1 MFVTKR
7 DNTREEISFDK
18 ITSRIKQLCSDLDR
32 VKVHNISLKTI
43 NNIYD
48 GITTSELDV
57 VSANIC
63 ATLASSDYQYNQL
76 GARILVSSA
85 QKNIKVLLGNNDTFV
100 GRMNYVQENYNKLY
114 NRDYLIPDLVK
125 YMNDN
130 SEFLNKLI
138 DYSNDF
144 SFEFFG
150 YKTLEKSYLIK
161 FDDKPVESPQDL
173 FLRVAVAIHYLQ
185 DNKDLIQKTYE
196 FISKGYFTHA
206 TPTLFNAGVINGQY
220 ASCFLLGTD
229 DSIEGMYK
237 NVADCA
243 KISKGA
249 GGIGV
254 HISNVRAKNSIIKG
268 SNGRSNGIIKLLKV
282 LNETSRHVT
291 QGGKRAGSFAI
302 YLEPWHADVKDFL
315 EIKKQTGADSERC
328 RDLFSAL
335 WVPDLFMKAV
345 TEDSDWY
352 LMSPDECP
360 RLNETYGKEF
370 EDLYNKYVSEGKYRE
385 KVKALDIWERTLV
398 SQIETGV
405 PYIAFKDRVNE
416 RCNQK
421 NIGIV
426 KSSNLCCEITE
437 VSDLNTHSVCNL
449 ASIAVNKFYE
459 DGVYNYDKLREVA
472 KLATVNLN
480 RVIDINAYPTLESKE
495 TNFAHRPIGV
505 GIQGLADLF
514 CMMKIPFESEEAI
527 KIDGKIMEHIYYGC
541 VEGSIEMAE
550 RDGSYKYF
558 EGSPYSKGILQ
569 FDFDERG
576 QSKLSSNLDWINLK
590 ERMQKSGM
598 RNSLLTA
605 LMPTAS
611 TSQILGNNECFS
623 GDTQVTLANGTMVAI
638 KNIRPGDSIVAYSEN
653 DKGMTTSKV
662 TEFLPR
668 GEKEVVRLTFKD
680 GRTLT
685 CTPDHKFLLANGKWC
700 KTCDIPLK
708 SEPVMLALTGT
719 PDIVGDDETNWE
731 LKTVAGS
738 FRMSDNRNKVLTLAR
753 VVGFIR
759 ADGSIQSGKVTA
771 VFGHPIDRDRFLTD
785 IIDILN
791 GQATWRVTDSGCYEV
806 IINGTIASVIRNIDG
821 MVCGSRV
828 ANPVTWPTFVLAD
841 DCPMSVRREFLAGFF
856 GGDGWTPV
864 LVNNSNQ
871 TKTFSPIRLSQTA
884 CMNHSDSLIKAMNQ
898 LCELLTKTGVPGAQ
912 IINIRNI
919 KNIGNKPYRCGEKEH
934 VCVRIGF
941 PINAF
946 TQHLFVDKIGIRYS
960 VHKEHRYGIVA
971 SWSRYLNEIK
981 RQYDL
986 VCTLAETFAEHS
998 TLTQGLSKAIEELKK
1013 TEPILNEHYSTP
1025 TITQLYDRN
1034 KRETKEIKQFKFK
1047 NIISPEQF
1055 LDMVGAREWFA
1066 HNNEN
1071 EKTNNKHTYA
1081 VDIKSSVTPTMHIQL
1096 IDRRPAGIVN
1106 VYDINVDKLHNFVAN
1121 GAVVHN
1127 CFEPYTSNI
1136 YTRSTQAGEFIMI
1149 NKHLIK
1155 DLIDLK
1161 IWDNDMREQII
1172 INNGSV
1178 QDIEGIPN
1186 NLKEIYKTVWEIKQ
1200 KSIIDHSVVRGYF
1213 TDQSQSQN
1221 LFFPEPD
1228 TKKLSSALIYGWKQG
1243 LKTGMY
1249 YLRSKPATSALKFT
1263 IDANKVKA
1271 DERRKDAEKKKK
1283 TYVCNDEEGICVMCS
1298 S

>member
-1 MFVTKR
+1 MYNKITMFVTKR

-48 GITTSELDV
+48 GISTSELDV

-76 GARILVSSA
+76 GSRILVSSA
-85 QKNIKVLLGNNDTFV
+85 QKNIRNLLGDNDTFV

-114 NRDYLIPDLVK
+114 NRDYLISDLVK
-125 YMNDN
+125 YMNNN

-138 DYSNDF
+138 DYSKDF
-144 SFEFFG
+144 TFEFFG

-161 FDDKPVESPQDL
+161 FNDKPVESPQDL

-185 DNKDLIQKTYE
+185 DDKDLIKKTYE
-196 FISKGYFTHA
+196 FISQGYFTHA

-268 SNGRSNGIIKLLKV
+268 SNGRSNGIVKLLKV
-282 LNETSRHVT
+282 LNEASRHVT

-315 EIKKQTGADSERC
+315 ELKKQTGADSERC
-328 RDLFSAL
+328 RDLFLAL
-335 WVPDLFMKAV
+335 WIPDLFMKAV
-345 TEDSDWY
+345 TEDDDWY

-405 PYIAFKDRVNE
+405 PYICFKDRVNE

-421 NIGIV
+421 NIGVI
-426 KSSNLCCEITE
+426 KSSNLCAEITE

-472 KLATVNLN
+472 KLATINLN
-480 RVIDINAYPTLESKE
+480 KVIDINAYPTPESKE
-495 TNFAHRPIGV
+495 ANFAHRPIGV

-514 CMMKIPFESEEAI
+514 CMMHIPFESEEAI
-527 KIDGKIMEHIYYGC
+527 NIDGKIMENIYYGC
-541 VEGSIEMAE
+541 IEGSIEMAE
-550 RDGSYKYF
+550 KDGSYKYF

-569 FDFDERG
+569 FDFDERA

-611 TSQILGNNECFS
+611 TSQILGNNE
-623 GDTQVTLANGTMVAI
+623 
-638 KNIRPGDSIVAYSEN
+638 
-653 DKGMTTSKV
+653 
-662 TEFLPR
+662 
-668 GEKEVVRLTFKD
+668 
-680 GRTLT
+680 
-685 CTPDHKFLLANGKWC
+685 
-700 KTCDIPLK
+700 
-708 SEPVMLALTGT
+708 
-719 PDIVGDDETNWE
+719 
-731 LKTVAGS
+731 
-738 FRMSDNRNKVLTLAR
+738 
-753 VVGFIR
+753 
-759 ADGSIQSGKVTA
+759 
-771 VFGHPIDRDRFLTD
+771 
-785 IIDILN
+785 
-791 GQATWRVTDSGCYEV
+791 
-806 IINGTIASVIRNIDG
+806 
-821 MVCGSRV
+821 
-828 ANPVTWPTFVLAD
+828 
-841 DCPMSVRREFLAGFF
+841 
-856 GGDGWTPV
+856 
-864 LVNNSNQ
+864 
-871 TKTFSPIRLSQTA
+871 
-884 CMNHSDSLIKAMNQ
+884 
-898 LCELLTKTGVPGAQ
+898 
-912 IINIRNI
+912 
-919 KNIGNKPYRCGEKEH
+919 
-934 VCVRIGF
+934 
-941 PINAF
+941 
-946 TQHLFVDKIGIRYS
+946 
-960 VHKEHRYGIVA
+960 
-971 SWSRYLNEIK
+971 
-981 RQYDL
+981 
-986 VCTLAETFAEHS
+986 
-998 TLTQGLSKAIEELKK
+998 
-1013 TEPILNEHYSTP
+1013 
-1025 TITQLYDRN
+1025 
-1034 KRETKEIKQFKFK
+1034 
-1047 NIISPEQF
+1047 
-1055 LDMVGAREWFA
+1055 
-1066 HNNEN
+1066 
-1071 EKTNNKHTYA
+1071 
-1081 VDIKSSVTPTMHIQL
+1081 
-1096 IDRRPAGIVN
+1096 
-1106 VYDINVDKLHNFVAN
+1106 
-1121 GAVVHN
+1121 

-1172 INNGSV
+1172 INNGSI

-1186 NLKEIYKTVWEIKQ
+1186 NLKEVYKTVWEIKQ
-1200 KSIIDHSVVRGYF
+1200 KAIIDHSVIRGYF

-1249 YLRSKPATSALKFT
+1249 YLRSKPATNALKFT
-1263 IDANKVKA
+1263 IDANKVKSE
-1271 DERRKDAEKKKK
+1271 ERRKDAEKKKK
-1283 TYVCNDEEGICVMCS
+1283 TVVCNDDDGICLMCS

>member
-1 MFVTKR
+1 MYNKLTMFVTKR

-43 NNIYD
+43 NSIYD
-48 GITTSELDV
+48 SISTSELDV

-76 GARILVSSA
+76 GARILISSA
-85 QKNIKVLLGNNDTFV
+85 QKNIKVLLSENDTFV
-100 GRMNYVQENYNKLY
+100 GRMNYIQTNYNKLY
-114 NRDYLIPDLVK
+114 NRDYLIPELVK

-130 SEFLNKLI
+130 ADFLNKLI

-150 YKTLEKSYLIK
+150 YKTLEKSYLVK

-206 TPTLFNAGVINGQY
+206 TPTLFNAGIINGQY

-237 NVADCA
+237 NIADCA

-254 HISNVRAKNSIIKG
+254 HISNIRAKNSIIKG
-268 SNGRSNGIIKLLKV
+268 SNGRSNGIVKLLKV

-315 EIKKQTGADSERC
+315 ELKKQTGADSERC
-328 RDLFSAL
+328 RDLFLAL

-352 LMSPDECP
+352 LMSPDDCP

-459 DGVYNYDKLREVA
+459 NGVYNYDKLRDVA
-472 KLATVNLN
+472 KLATINLN
-480 RVIDINAYPTLESKE
+480 RVIDINAYPTPESKE
-495 TNFAHRPIGV
+495 TNISHRPIGV

-527 KIDGKIMEHIYYGC
+527 KIDGKIMEHIYFGC
-541 VEGSIEMAE
+541 IEGSIEMAE
-550 RDGSYKYF
+550 RDGPYKYF
-558 EGSPYSKGILQ
+558 KGSPYSKGILQ

-611 TSQILGNNECFS
+611 TSQILGNNECF
-623 GDTQVTLANGTMVAI
+623 
-638 KNIRPGDSIVAYSEN
+638 
-653 DKGMTTSKV
+653 
-662 TEFLPR
+662 
-668 GEKEVVRLTFKD
+668 
-680 GRTLT
+680 
-685 CTPDHKFLLANGKWC
+685 
-700 KTCDIPLK
+700 
-708 SEPVMLALTGT
+708 
-719 PDIVGDDETNWE
+719 
-731 LKTVAGS
+731 
-738 FRMSDNRNKVLTLAR
+738 
-753 VVGFIR
+753 
-759 ADGSIQSGKVTA
+759 
-771 VFGHPIDRDRFLTD
+771 
-785 IIDILN
+785 
-791 GQATWRVTDSGCYEV
+791 
-806 IINGTIASVIRNIDG
+806 
-821 MVCGSRV
+821 
-828 ANPVTWPTFVLAD
+828 
-841 DCPMSVRREFLAGFF
+841 
-856 GGDGWTPV
+856 
-864 LVNNSNQ
+864 
-871 TKTFSPIRLSQTA
+871 
-884 CMNHSDSLIKAMNQ
+884 
-898 LCELLTKTGVPGAQ
+898 
-912 IINIRNI
+912 
-919 KNIGNKPYRCGEKEH
+919 
-934 VCVRIGF
+934 
-941 PINAF
+941 
-946 TQHLFVDKIGIRYS
+946 
-960 VHKEHRYGIVA
+960 
-971 SWSRYLNEIK
+971 
-981 RQYDL
+981 
-986 VCTLAETFAEHS
+986 
-998 TLTQGLSKAIEELKK
+998 
-1013 TEPILNEHYSTP
+1013 
-1025 TITQLYDRN
+1025 
-1034 KRETKEIKQFKFK
+1034 
-1047 NIISPEQF
+1047 
-1055 LDMVGAREWFA
+1055 
-1066 HNNEN
+1066 
-1071 EKTNNKHTYA
+1071 
-1081 VDIKSSVTPTMHIQL
+1081 
-1096 IDRRPAGIVN
+1096 
-1106 VYDINVDKLHNFVAN
+1106 
-1121 GAVVHN
+1121 
-1127 CFEPYTSNI
+1127 EPYTSNI

-1172 INNGSV
+1172 INNGSI

-1271 DERRKDAEKKKK
+1271 DERRKEAEKKKK
-1283 TYVCNDEEGICVMCS
+1283 TYVCNDEDGICLMCS

>member
-1 MFVTKR
+1 MYNKLTMFVTKR

-32 VKVHNISLKTI
+32 IKVHNISLKTI

-237 NVADCA
+237 NIADCA

-360 RLNETYGKEF
+360 GLNETYGKEF
-370 EDLYNKYVSEGKYRE
+370 ESLYNKYVSEGKYRE

-472 KLATVNLN
+472 KLATINLN
-480 RVIDINAYPTLESKE
+480 KVIDINAYPTPESKE
-495 TNFAHRPIGV
+495 TNLAHRPIGV

-514 CMMKIPFESEEAI
+514 CMMHIPFESEEAI
-527 KIDGKIMEHIYYGC
+527 KIDGKIMENIYYGC

-558 EGSPYSKGILQ
+558 HGSPYSKGILQ

-611 TSQILGNNECFS
+611 TSQILGNNECF
-623 GDTQVTLANGTMVAI
+623 
-638 KNIRPGDSIVAYSEN
+638 
-653 DKGMTTSKV
+653 
-662 TEFLPR
+662 
-668 GEKEVVRLTFKD
+668 
-680 GRTLT
+680 
-685 CTPDHKFLLANGKWC
+685 
-700 KTCDIPLK
+700 
-708 SEPVMLALTGT
+708 
-719 PDIVGDDETNWE
+719 
-731 LKTVAGS
+731 
-738 FRMSDNRNKVLTLAR
+738 
-753 VVGFIR
+753 
-759 ADGSIQSGKVTA
+759 
-771 VFGHPIDRDRFLTD
+771 
-785 IIDILN
+785 
-791 GQATWRVTDSGCYEV
+791 
-806 IINGTIASVIRNIDG
+806 
-821 MVCGSRV
+821 
-828 ANPVTWPTFVLAD
+828 
-841 DCPMSVRREFLAGFF
+841 
-856 GGDGWTPV
+856 
-864 LVNNSNQ
+864 
-871 TKTFSPIRLSQTA
+871 
-884 CMNHSDSLIKAMNQ
+884 
-898 LCELLTKTGVPGAQ
+898 
-912 IINIRNI
+912 
-919 KNIGNKPYRCGEKEH
+919 
-934 VCVRIGF
+934 
-941 PINAF
+941 
-946 TQHLFVDKIGIRYS
+946 
-960 VHKEHRYGIVA
+960 
-971 SWSRYLNEIK
+971 
-981 RQYDL
+981 
-986 VCTLAETFAEHS
+986 
-998 TLTQGLSKAIEELKK
+998 
-1013 TEPILNEHYSTP
+1013 
-1025 TITQLYDRN
+1025 
-1034 KRETKEIKQFKFK
+1034 
-1047 NIISPEQF
+1047 
-1055 LDMVGAREWFA
+1055 
-1066 HNNEN
+1066 
-1071 EKTNNKHTYA
+1071 
-1081 VDIKSSVTPTMHIQL
+1081 
-1096 IDRRPAGIVN
+1096 
-1106 VYDINVDKLHNFVAN
+1106 
-1121 GAVVHN
+1121 
-1127 CFEPYTSNI
+1127 EPYTSNI

-1178 QDIEGIPN
+1178 QDIEGVPN

-1200 KSIIDHSVVRGYF
+1200 KAIIDHSVIRGYF

-1271 DERRKDAEKKKK
+1271 EERRKDAEKKKK
-1283 TYVCNDEEGICVMCS
+1283 TYVCNDEDGICVMCS

>member
-32 VKVHNISLKTI
+32 IKVHNISLKTI

-48 GITTSELDV
+48 GISTSELDV

-85 QKNIKVLLGNNDTFV
+85 QKNIKVLLGDNDTFV
-100 GRMNYVQENYNKLY
+100 GRMNYIQTNYNKLY

-130 SEFLNKLI
+130 ADFLNKLI

-237 NVADCA
+237 NIADCA

-268 SNGRSNGIIKLLKV
+268 SNGRSNGIVKLLKV

-437 VSDLNTHSVCNL
+437 VSDLNIHSVCNL

-480 RVIDINAYPTLESKE
+480 RVIDINSYPTQESKE
-495 TNFAHRPIGV
+495 TNLAHRPIGV

-514 CMMKIPFESEEAI
+514 CMMKIPFESDEAI
-527 KIDGKIMEHIYYGC
+527 KIDGKIMENIYFGC
-541 VEGSIEMAE
+541 IEGSIEMAE

-558 EGSPYSKGILQ
+558 EGSPYSQGILQ
-569 FDFDERG
+569 FDFDEKSK
-576 QSKLSSNLDWINLK
+576 SKLSSNLDWINLK
-590 ERMQKSGM
+590 ERMKKSGM

-611 TSQILGNNECFS
+611 TSQILGNNE
-623 GDTQVTLANGTMVAI
+623 
-638 KNIRPGDSIVAYSEN
+638 
-653 DKGMTTSKV
+653 
-662 TEFLPR
+662 
-668 GEKEVVRLTFKD
+668 
-680 GRTLT
+680 
-685 CTPDHKFLLANGKWC
+685 
-700 KTCDIPLK
+700 
-708 SEPVMLALTGT
+708 
-719 PDIVGDDETNWE
+719 
-731 LKTVAGS
+731 
-738 FRMSDNRNKVLTLAR
+738 
-753 VVGFIR
+753 
-759 ADGSIQSGKVTA
+759 
-771 VFGHPIDRDRFLTD
+771 
-785 IIDILN
+785 
-791 GQATWRVTDSGCYEV
+791 
-806 IINGTIASVIRNIDG
+806 
-821 MVCGSRV
+821 
-828 ANPVTWPTFVLAD
+828 
-841 DCPMSVRREFLAGFF
+841 
-856 GGDGWTPV
+856 
-864 LVNNSNQ
+864 
-871 TKTFSPIRLSQTA
+871 
-884 CMNHSDSLIKAMNQ
+884 
-898 LCELLTKTGVPGAQ
+898 
-912 IINIRNI
+912 
-919 KNIGNKPYRCGEKEH
+919 
-934 VCVRIGF
+934 
-941 PINAF
+941 
-946 TQHLFVDKIGIRYS
+946 
-960 VHKEHRYGIVA
+960 
-971 SWSRYLNEIK
+971 
-981 RQYDL
+981 
-986 VCTLAETFAEHS
+986 
-998 TLTQGLSKAIEELKK
+998 
-1013 TEPILNEHYSTP
+1013 
-1025 TITQLYDRN
+1025 
-1034 KRETKEIKQFKFK
+1034 
-1047 NIISPEQF
+1047 
-1055 LDMVGAREWFA
+1055 
-1066 HNNEN
+1066 
-1071 EKTNNKHTYA
+1071 
-1081 VDIKSSVTPTMHIQL
+1081 
-1096 IDRRPAGIVN
+1096 
-1106 VYDINVDKLHNFVAN
+1106 
-1121 GAVVHN
+1121 

-1155 DLIDLK
+1155 DLIDLN

-1186 NLKEIYKTVWEIKQ
+1186 NLKEVYKTVWEIKQ
-1200 KSIIDHSVVRGYF
+1200 KAIIDHSVIRGYF

-1228 TKKLSSALIYGWKQG
+1228 TKKLSSALVYGWKQG

-1283 TYVCNDEEGICVMCS
+1283 TYICNDEDGICLMCS

>member
-1 MFVTKR
+1 MYNKLTMFVTKR

-43 NNIYD
+43 NSIYD
-48 GITTSELDV
+48 SISTSELDV

-76 GARILVSSA
+76 GARILISSA
-85 QKNIKVLLGNNDTFV
+85 QKNIKVLLGENDTFV
-100 GRMNYVQENYNKLY
+100 GRMNYIQTNYNKLY
-114 NRDYLIPDLVK
+114 NRDYLIPELVK

-130 SEFLNKLI
+130 ADFLNKLI

-150 YKTLEKSYLIK
+150 YKTLEKSYLVK

-206 TPTLFNAGVINGQY
+206 TPTLFNAGIINGQY

-237 NVADCA
+237 NIADCA

-254 HISNVRAKNSIIKG
+254 HISNIRAKNSIIKG
-268 SNGRSNGIIKLLKV
+268 SNGRSNGIVKLLKV

-315 EIKKQTGADSERC
+315 ELKKQTGADSERC
-328 RDLFSAL
+328 RDLFLAL

-352 LMSPDECP
+352 LMSPDDCP

-459 DGVYNYDKLREVA
+459 NGVYNYDKLRDVA
-472 KLATVNLN
+472 KLATINLN
-480 RVIDINAYPTLESKE
+480 RVIDINAYPTPESKE
-495 TNFAHRPIGV
+495 TNISHRPIGV

-527 KIDGKIMEHIYYGC
+527 KIDGKIMEHIYFGC
-541 VEGSIEMAE
+541 IEGSIEMAE
-550 RDGSYKYF
+550 RDGPYKYF
-558 EGSPYSKGILQ
+558 KGSPYSKGILQ

-611 TSQILGNNECFS
+611 TSQILGNNECF
-623 GDTQVTLANGTMVAI
+623 
-638 KNIRPGDSIVAYSEN
+638 
-653 DKGMTTSKV
+653 
-662 TEFLPR
+662 
-668 GEKEVVRLTFKD
+668 
-680 GRTLT
+680 
-685 CTPDHKFLLANGKWC
+685 
-700 KTCDIPLK
+700 
-708 SEPVMLALTGT
+708 
-719 PDIVGDDETNWE
+719 
-731 LKTVAGS
+731 
-738 FRMSDNRNKVLTLAR
+738 
-753 VVGFIR
+753 
-759 ADGSIQSGKVTA
+759 
-771 VFGHPIDRDRFLTD
+771 
-785 IIDILN
+785 
-791 GQATWRVTDSGCYEV
+791 
-806 IINGTIASVIRNIDG
+806 
-821 MVCGSRV
+821 
-828 ANPVTWPTFVLAD
+828 
-841 DCPMSVRREFLAGFF
+841 
-856 GGDGWTPV
+856 
-864 LVNNSNQ
+864 
-871 TKTFSPIRLSQTA
+871 
-884 CMNHSDSLIKAMNQ
+884 
-898 LCELLTKTGVPGAQ
+898 
-912 IINIRNI
+912 
-919 KNIGNKPYRCGEKEH
+919 
-934 VCVRIGF
+934 
-941 PINAF
+941 
-946 TQHLFVDKIGIRYS
+946 
-960 VHKEHRYGIVA
+960 
-971 SWSRYLNEIK
+971 
-981 RQYDL
+981 
-986 VCTLAETFAEHS
+986 
-998 TLTQGLSKAIEELKK
+998 
-1013 TEPILNEHYSTP
+1013 
-1025 TITQLYDRN
+1025 
-1034 KRETKEIKQFKFK
+1034 
-1047 NIISPEQF
+1047 
-1055 LDMVGAREWFA
+1055 
-1066 HNNEN
+1066 
-1071 EKTNNKHTYA
+1071 
-1081 VDIKSSVTPTMHIQL
+1081 
-1096 IDRRPAGIVN
+1096 
-1106 VYDINVDKLHNFVAN
+1106 
-1121 GAVVHN
+1121 
-1127 CFEPYTSNI
+1127 EPYTSNI

-1172 INNGSV
+1172 INNGSI

-1271 DERRKDAEKKKK
+1271 DERRKEAEKKKK
-1283 TYVCNDEEGICVMCS
+1283 TYVCNDEDGICLMCS

>member
-1 MFVTKR
+1 MYNKITMFVTKR

-32 VKVHNISLKTI
+32 IKVHNISLKTI

-48 GITTSELDV
+48 GISTSELDV

-85 QKNIKVLLGNNDTFV
+85 QKNIKVLLGDNDTFV
-100 GRMNYVQENYNKLY
+100 GRMNYIQTNYNKLY

-130 SEFLNKLI
+130 ADFLNKLI

-144 SFEFFG
+144 TFEFFG

-185 DNKDLIQKTYE
+185 DSKDLIQKTYE

-437 VSDLNTHSVCNL
+437 VSDLNIHSVCNL

-480 RVIDINAYPTLESKE
+480 RVIDINSYPTQESKE
-495 TNFAHRPIGV
+495 TNLAHRPIGV

-514 CMMKIPFESEEAI
+514 CMMKIPFESDEAI
-527 KIDGKIMEHIYYGC
+527 KIDGKIMENIYFGC
-541 VEGSIEMAE
+541 IEGSIEMAE

-558 EGSPYSKGILQ
+558 EGSPYSQGILQ

-611 TSQILGNNECFS
+611 TSQILGNNECF
-623 GDTQVTLANGTMVAI
+623 
-638 KNIRPGDSIVAYSEN
+638 
-653 DKGMTTSKV
+653 
-662 TEFLPR
+662 
-668 GEKEVVRLTFKD
+668 
-680 GRTLT
+680 
-685 CTPDHKFLLANGKWC
+685 
-700 KTCDIPLK
+700 
-708 SEPVMLALTGT
+708 
-719 PDIVGDDETNWE
+719 
-731 LKTVAGS
+731 
-738 FRMSDNRNKVLTLAR
+738 
-753 VVGFIR
+753 
-759 ADGSIQSGKVTA
+759 
-771 VFGHPIDRDRFLTD
+771 
-785 IIDILN
+785 
-791 GQATWRVTDSGCYEV
+791 
-806 IINGTIASVIRNIDG
+806 
-821 MVCGSRV
+821 
-828 ANPVTWPTFVLAD
+828 
-841 DCPMSVRREFLAGFF
+841 
-856 GGDGWTPV
+856 
-864 LVNNSNQ
+864 
-871 TKTFSPIRLSQTA
+871 
-884 CMNHSDSLIKAMNQ
+884 
-898 LCELLTKTGVPGAQ
+898 
-912 IINIRNI
+912 
-919 KNIGNKPYRCGEKEH
+919 
-934 VCVRIGF
+934 
-941 PINAF
+941 
-946 TQHLFVDKIGIRYS
+946 
-960 VHKEHRYGIVA
+960 
-971 SWSRYLNEIK
+971 
-981 RQYDL
+981 
-986 VCTLAETFAEHS
+986 
-998 TLTQGLSKAIEELKK
+998 
-1013 TEPILNEHYSTP
+1013 
-1025 TITQLYDRN
+1025 
-1034 KRETKEIKQFKFK
+1034 
-1047 NIISPEQF
+1047 
-1055 LDMVGAREWFA
+1055 
-1066 HNNEN
+1066 
-1071 EKTNNKHTYA
+1071 
-1081 VDIKSSVTPTMHIQL
+1081 
-1096 IDRRPAGIVN
+1096 
-1106 VYDINVDKLHNFVAN
+1106 
-1121 GAVVHN
+1121 
-1127 CFEPYTSNI
+1127 EPYTSNI

-1155 DLIDLK
+1155 DLIDLN

-1186 NLKEIYKTVWEIKQ
+1186 NLKEVYKTVWEIKQ
-1200 KSIIDHSVVRGYF
+1200 KAIIDHSVIRGYF

-1228 TKKLSSALIYGWKQG
+1228 TKKLSSALVYGWKQG

-1283 TYVCNDEEGICVMCS
+1283 TYVCNDEDGICVMCS

>member
-1 MFVTKR
+1 MYNKISMFVTKR

-18 ITSRIKQLCSDLDR
+18 ITTRIKQLCSDLDR

-48 GITTSELDV
+48 GISTSELDV

-76 GARILVSSA
+76 GGRILVSSA
-85 QKNIKVLLGNNDTFV
+85 EKNIRVLLGDNDTFV
-100 GRMNYVQENYNKLY
+100 GRMNYIQQNYNKLY
-114 NRDYLIPDLVK
+114 NRDYLVPELVK

-130 SEFLNKLI
+130 AEFLNKLI
-138 DYSNDF
+138 DYSKDF
-144 SFEFFG
+144 TFEFFG

-161 FDDKPVESPQDL
+161 FSDKPVESPQDL
-173 FLRVAVAIHYLQ
+173 FLRVAVSIHYLQ
-185 DNKDLIQKTYE
+185 DAKDLIQKTYE
-196 FISKGYFTHA
+196 FISQGYFTHA

-268 SNGRSNGIIKLLKV
+268 SNGRSNGIVKLLKV

-315 EIKKQTGADSERC
+315 ELKKQTGADSERC
-328 RDLFSAL
+328 RDLFLAL

-345 TEDSDWY
+345 SEDSDWY

-360 RLNETYGKEF
+360 GLNETYGKEF
-370 EDLYNKYVSEGKYRE
+370 EELYNKYVSEGKYRE

-459 DGVYNYDKLREVA
+459 NGVYNYDKLREVA
-472 KLATVNLN
+472 KLSTINLN
-480 RVIDINAYPTLESKE
+480 KVIDINAYPTPESKE
-495 TNFAHRPIGV
+495 TNLAHRPIGV

-527 KIDGKIMEHIYYGC
+527 RTDAKIMEYIYYGC

-550 RDGSYKYF
+550 KDGPYKYF
-558 EGSPYSKGILQ
+558 EGSPYSQGILQ
-569 FDFDERG
+569 YDFDERG

-611 TSQILGNNECFS
+611 TSQILGNNE
-623 GDTQVTLANGTMVAI
+623 
-638 KNIRPGDSIVAYSEN
+638 
-653 DKGMTTSKV
+653 
-662 TEFLPR
+662 
-668 GEKEVVRLTFKD
+668 
-680 GRTLT
+680 
-685 CTPDHKFLLANGKWC
+685 
-700 KTCDIPLK
+700 
-708 SEPVMLALTGT
+708 
-719 PDIVGDDETNWE
+719 
-731 LKTVAGS
+731 
-738 FRMSDNRNKVLTLAR
+738 
-753 VVGFIR
+753 
-759 ADGSIQSGKVTA
+759 
-771 VFGHPIDRDRFLTD
+771 
-785 IIDILN
+785 
-791 GQATWRVTDSGCYEV
+791 
-806 IINGTIASVIRNIDG
+806 
-821 MVCGSRV
+821 
-828 ANPVTWPTFVLAD
+828 
-841 DCPMSVRREFLAGFF
+841 
-856 GGDGWTPV
+856 
-864 LVNNSNQ
+864 
-871 TKTFSPIRLSQTA
+871 
-884 CMNHSDSLIKAMNQ
+884 
-898 LCELLTKTGVPGAQ
+898 
-912 IINIRNI
+912 
-919 KNIGNKPYRCGEKEH
+919 
-934 VCVRIGF
+934 
-941 PINAF
+941 
-946 TQHLFVDKIGIRYS
+946 
-960 VHKEHRYGIVA
+960 
-971 SWSRYLNEIK
+971 
-981 RQYDL
+981 
-986 VCTLAETFAEHS
+986 
-998 TLTQGLSKAIEELKK
+998 
-1013 TEPILNEHYSTP
+1013 
-1025 TITQLYDRN
+1025 
-1034 KRETKEIKQFKFK
+1034 
-1047 NIISPEQF
+1047 
-1055 LDMVGAREWFA
+1055 
-1066 HNNEN
+1066 
-1071 EKTNNKHTYA
+1071 
-1081 VDIKSSVTPTMHIQL
+1081 
-1096 IDRRPAGIVN
+1096 
-1106 VYDINVDKLHNFVAN
+1106 
-1121 GAVVHN
+1121 

-1178 QDIEGIPN
+1178 QDIEGIPD

-1249 YLRSKPATSALKFT
+1249 YLRSKPATSAIKFT

-1283 TYVCNDEEGICVMCS
+1283 TYVCNDEDGICVMCS
-1298 S
+1298 G

>member
-1 MFVTKR
+1 MYNKLTMFVTKK

-43 NNIYD
+43 NSIYD
-48 GITTSELDV
+48 SISTSELDV

-76 GARILVSSA
+76 GARILISSA
-85 QKNIKVLLGNNDTFV
+85 QKNIKVLLGENDTFV
-100 GRMNYVQENYNKLY
+100 GRMNYIQTNYNKLY
-114 NRDYLIPDLVK
+114 NRDYLIPELVK

-130 SEFLNKLI
+130 ADFLNKLI

-150 YKTLEKSYLIK
+150 YKTLEKSYLVK

-206 TPTLFNAGVINGQY
+206 TPTLFNAGIINGQY

-237 NVADCA
+237 NIADCA

-254 HISNVRAKNSIIKG
+254 HISNIRAKNSIIKG
-268 SNGRSNGIIKLLKV
+268 SNGRSNGIVKLLKV

-315 EIKKQTGADSERC
+315 ELKKQTGADSERC
-328 RDLFSAL
+328 RDLFLAL

-352 LMSPDECP
+352 LMSPDDCP

-459 DGVYNYDKLREVA
+459 NGVYNYDKLRDVA
-472 KLATVNLN
+472 KLATINLN
-480 RVIDINAYPTLESKE
+480 RVIDINAYPTPESKE
-495 TNFAHRPIGV
+495 TNISHRPIGV

-527 KIDGKIMEHIYYGC
+527 KIDGKIMEHIYFGC
-541 VEGSIEMAE
+541 IEGSIEMAE
-550 RDGSYKYF
+550 RDGPYKYF
-558 EGSPYSKGILQ
+558 KGSPYSKGILQ

-611 TSQILGNNECFS
+611 TSQILGNNECF
-623 GDTQVTLANGTMVAI
+623 
-638 KNIRPGDSIVAYSEN
+638 
-653 DKGMTTSKV
+653 
-662 TEFLPR
+662 
-668 GEKEVVRLTFKD
+668 
-680 GRTLT
+680 
-685 CTPDHKFLLANGKWC
+685 
-700 KTCDIPLK
+700 
-708 SEPVMLALTGT
+708 
-719 PDIVGDDETNWE
+719 
-731 LKTVAGS
+731 
-738 FRMSDNRNKVLTLAR
+738 
-753 VVGFIR
+753 
-759 ADGSIQSGKVTA
+759 
-771 VFGHPIDRDRFLTD
+771 
-785 IIDILN
+785 
-791 GQATWRVTDSGCYEV
+791 
-806 IINGTIASVIRNIDG
+806 
-821 MVCGSRV
+821 
-828 ANPVTWPTFVLAD
+828 
-841 DCPMSVRREFLAGFF
+841 
-856 GGDGWTPV
+856 
-864 LVNNSNQ
+864 
-871 TKTFSPIRLSQTA
+871 
-884 CMNHSDSLIKAMNQ
+884 
-898 LCELLTKTGVPGAQ
+898 
-912 IINIRNI
+912 
-919 KNIGNKPYRCGEKEH
+919 
-934 VCVRIGF
+934 
-941 PINAF
+941 
-946 TQHLFVDKIGIRYS
+946 
-960 VHKEHRYGIVA
+960 
-971 SWSRYLNEIK
+971 
-981 RQYDL
+981 
-986 VCTLAETFAEHS
+986 
-998 TLTQGLSKAIEELKK
+998 
-1013 TEPILNEHYSTP
+1013 
-1025 TITQLYDRN
+1025 
-1034 KRETKEIKQFKFK
+1034 
-1047 NIISPEQF
+1047 
-1055 LDMVGAREWFA
+1055 
-1066 HNNEN
+1066 
-1071 EKTNNKHTYA
+1071 
-1081 VDIKSSVTPTMHIQL
+1081 
-1096 IDRRPAGIVN
+1096 
-1106 VYDINVDKLHNFVAN
+1106 
-1121 GAVVHN
+1121 
-1127 CFEPYTSNI
+1127 EPYTSNI

-1172 INNGSV
+1172 INNGSI

-1271 DERRKDAEKKKK
+1271 DERRKEAEKKKK
-1283 TYVCNDEEGICVMCS
+1283 TYVCNDEDGICLMCS

>member
-32 VKVHNISLKTI
+32 IKVHNISLKTI

-48 GITTSELDV
+48 GISTSELDV

-85 QKNIKVLLGNNDTFV
+85 QKNIKVLLGDNDTFV
-100 GRMNYVQENYNKLY
+100 GRMNYIQTNYNKLY

-130 SEFLNKLI
+130 ADFLNKLI

-144 SFEFFG
+144 TFEFFG

-185 DNKDLIQKTYE
+185 DSKDLIQKTYE

-437 VSDLNTHSVCNL
+437 VSDLNIHSVCNL

-480 RVIDINAYPTLESKE
+480 RVIDINSYPTQESKE
-495 TNFAHRPIGV
+495 TNLAHRPIGV

-514 CMMKIPFESEEAI
+514 CMMKIPFESDEAI
-527 KIDGKIMEHIYYGC
+527 KIDGKIMENIYFGC
-541 VEGSIEMAE
+541 IEGSIEMAE

-558 EGSPYSKGILQ
+558 EGSPYSQGILQ

-611 TSQILGNNECFS
+611 TSQILGNNECF
-623 GDTQVTLANGTMVAI
+623 
-638 KNIRPGDSIVAYSEN
+638 
-653 DKGMTTSKV
+653 
-662 TEFLPR
+662 
-668 GEKEVVRLTFKD
+668 
-680 GRTLT
+680 
-685 CTPDHKFLLANGKWC
+685 
-700 KTCDIPLK
+700 
-708 SEPVMLALTGT
+708 
-719 PDIVGDDETNWE
+719 
-731 LKTVAGS
+731 
-738 FRMSDNRNKVLTLAR
+738 
-753 VVGFIR
+753 
-759 ADGSIQSGKVTA
+759 
-771 VFGHPIDRDRFLTD
+771 
-785 IIDILN
+785 
-791 GQATWRVTDSGCYEV
+791 
-806 IINGTIASVIRNIDG
+806 
-821 MVCGSRV
+821 
-828 ANPVTWPTFVLAD
+828 
-841 DCPMSVRREFLAGFF
+841 
-856 GGDGWTPV
+856 
-864 LVNNSNQ
+864 
-871 TKTFSPIRLSQTA
+871 
-884 CMNHSDSLIKAMNQ
+884 
-898 LCELLTKTGVPGAQ
+898 
-912 IINIRNI
+912 
-919 KNIGNKPYRCGEKEH
+919 
-934 VCVRIGF
+934 
-941 PINAF
+941 
-946 TQHLFVDKIGIRYS
+946 
-960 VHKEHRYGIVA
+960 
-971 SWSRYLNEIK
+971 
-981 RQYDL
+981 
-986 VCTLAETFAEHS
+986 
-998 TLTQGLSKAIEELKK
+998 
-1013 TEPILNEHYSTP
+1013 
-1025 TITQLYDRN
+1025 
-1034 KRETKEIKQFKFK
+1034 
-1047 NIISPEQF
+1047 
-1055 LDMVGAREWFA
+1055 
-1066 HNNEN
+1066 
-1071 EKTNNKHTYA
+1071 
-1081 VDIKSSVTPTMHIQL
+1081 
-1096 IDRRPAGIVN
+1096 
-1106 VYDINVDKLHNFVAN
+1106 
-1121 GAVVHN
+1121 
-1127 CFEPYTSNI
+1127 EPYTSNI

-1155 DLIDLK
+1155 DLIDLN

-1186 NLKEIYKTVWEIKQ
+1186 NLKEVYKTVWEIKQ
-1200 KSIIDHSVVRGYF
+1200 KAIIDHSVIRGYF

-1228 TKKLSSALIYGWKQG
+1228 TKKLSSALVYGWKQG

-1283 TYVCNDEEGICVMCS
+1283 TYVCNDEDGICVMCS